1 MSSRQPEFT
10 DEEMAAIEAEM
21 EKVKVDDVLL
31 QTIVSLLNLGGRKAG
46 LGGPPR
52 GEAGGEPTS
61 APEPDLEQVRQAVE
75 GARALLPLVEPR
87 HGKQLGPVRD
97 ALSRLQL
104 FYAQRSGAQGAPTGE
119 AAPPQTESGPG
130 KAQSSGRLW
139 VPGQ

>member
-31 QTIVSLLNLGGRKAG
+31 QTIVSLLNLGARKAG
-46 LGGPPR
+46 LGGPP
-52 GEAGGEPTS
+52 GETP
-61 APEPDLEQVRQAVE
+61 PEPDLEQVRQAVD

-104 FYAQRSGAQGAPTGE
+104 FYAQRSGAQGTPTGE
-119 AAPPQTESGPG
+119 AAQPQTESGPG

>member
-1 MSSRQPEFT
+1 MSSQEPEFT
-10 DEEMAAIEAEM
+10 EDELAAIEAEM
-21 EKVKVDDVLL
+21 QKVKVDDVLL
-31 QTIVSLLNLGGRKAG
+31 QTIVSLLNLGARKAG
-46 LGGPPR
+46 LGGPP
-52 GEAGGEPTS
+52 GKTP
-61 APEPDLEQVRQAVE
+61 PEPDLEQVRQAVD

-87 HGKQLGPVRD
+87 HSEQLGPVRD

>member
-31 QTIVSLLNLGGRKAG
+31 QTIVSLLNLGARKG
-46 LGGPPR
+46 GMGGPP
-52 GEAGGEPTS
+52 GETP
-61 APEPDLEQVRQAVE
+61 PEPDLEQVRQAVE

-87 HGKQLGPVRD
+87 HGNQLGPIRD
-97 ALSRLQL
+97 ALSRLQM
-104 FYAQRSGAQGAPTGE
+104 FYAQRSGARPAPAGEPAQPQQDPGTG
-119 AAPPQTESGPG
+119 S
-130 KAQSSGRLW
+130 AQSSGRLW

>member
-52 GEAGGEPTS
+52 GEAGGEPGT
-61 APEPDLEQVRQAVE
+61 APEPDFEQVRQAVE

-87 HGKQLGPVRD
+87 HGNQLGPIRD
-97 ALSRLQL
+97 ALSRLQM
-104 FYAQRSGAQGAPTGE
+104 FYDQRSGGQAPADAPATPEPGGTG
-119 AAPPQTESGPG
+119 P
-130 KAQSSGRLW
+130 AQSSGRLW

>member
-1 MSSRQPEFT
+1 VSSQEPEFT
-10 DEEMAAIEAEM
+10 EDELAAIEAEM
-21 EKVKVDDVLL
+21 QKVKVDDVLL
-31 QTIVSLLNLGGRKAG
+31 QTIVSLLNLGARKAG
-46 LGGPPR
+46 LGGPP
-52 GEAGGEPTS
+52 GETP
-61 APEPDLEQVRQAVE
+61 PEPDLEQVRQAVD

-104 FYAQRSGAQGAPTGE
+104 FYAQRSGAQGTPTGE
-119 AAPPQTESGPG
+119 AAQPQTESGPG

>member
-1 MSSRQPEFT
+1 MSSQEPEFT
-10 DEEMAAIEAEM
+10 EDELAAIEAEM
-21 EKVKVDDVLL
+21 QKVKVDDVLL
-31 QTIVSLLNLGGRKAG
+31 QTIVSLLNLGARKAG
-46 LGGPPR
+46 LGGPP
-52 GEAGGEPTS
+52 GETP
-61 APEPDLEQVRQAVE
+61 PEPDLEQVRQAID

-87 HGKQLGPVRD
+87 HGKQLGPIRD

-119 AAPPQTESGPG
+119 GEPPQTESGPG